1 MGESRGDMGGTVWQW
16 LFGGRLTSLEQYLK
30 DEPRR
35 QRAMPASPGHV
46 LQEELQLP
54 HAQLGI
60 MCLGQVFNMQV
71 QLNALTMVFYYKKT
85 TLCILGI

>member
-1 MGESRGDMGGTVWQW
+1 
-16 LFGGRLTSLEQYLK
+16 
-30 DEPRR
+30 
-35 QRAMPASPGHV
+35 MPASPGHV

-71 QLNALTMVFYYKKT
+71 QLNALTMVFYYKK
-85 TLCILGI
+85 LLYAFWGFKLMVSLHLVLEFS